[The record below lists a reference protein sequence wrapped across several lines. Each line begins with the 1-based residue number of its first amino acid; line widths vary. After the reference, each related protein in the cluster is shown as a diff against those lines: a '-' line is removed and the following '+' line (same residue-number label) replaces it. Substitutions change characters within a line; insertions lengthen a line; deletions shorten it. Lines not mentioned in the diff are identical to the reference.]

1 ATVGW
6 KGRKA
11 AWLGVIAFV
20 CYLFN
25 YFIVNIYGPGEVLA
39 QGADRPE
46 EFLVRRVDGGCAL
59 PAGVVGDGVVVADGE
74 GALDAADVDALAGCV
89 M

>member
-25 YFIVNIYGPGEVLA
+25 YFIVNIFVTGLHSY
-39 QGADRPE
+39 
-46 EFLVRRVDGGCAL
+46 
-59 PAGVVGDGVVVADGE
+59 AGV
-74 GALDAADVDALAGCV
+74 
-89 M
+89 